1 MTKLYNIIDTFFYVV
16 VWKCGSE
23 KEETTA
29 SSRRSGLGQI
39 TMKQKQLNQKLLYAI
54 TRSDYDIQEQQ
65 CHECPEDSGAAF
77 VERRDNFPRRVFY
90 DLNNAIGVNNGIMDN
105 ALTPSVAVGYAVAID
120 NALTIHGVRPL
131 PLTLENTIA
140 RVNTIAVL
148 RCVGLRC
155 IV

>member
-1 MTKLYNIIDTFFYVV
+1 MFYNLD
-16 VWKCGSE
+16 
-23 KEETTA
+23 
-29 SSRRSGLGQI
+29 
-39 TMKQKQLNQKLLYAI
+39 
-54 TRSDYDIQEQQ
+54 
-65 CHECPEDSGAAF
+65 
-77 VERRDNFPRRVFY
+77 
-90 DLNNAIGVNNGIMDN
+90 NAIGVDNGIVDYS
-105 ALTPSVAVGYAVAID
+105 LTPSVAVGYAVAID